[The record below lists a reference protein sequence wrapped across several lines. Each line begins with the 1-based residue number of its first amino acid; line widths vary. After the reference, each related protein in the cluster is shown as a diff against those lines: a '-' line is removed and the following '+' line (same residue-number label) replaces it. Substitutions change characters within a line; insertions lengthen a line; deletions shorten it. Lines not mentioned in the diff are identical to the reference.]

1 MKVTRVD
8 HIGVAVPS
16 IAEARKFFEEILG
29 LAVTGTETI
38 EEQKVTVAF
47 LPLGDTEVELL
58 EPVGQDGPVAR
69 FLEKNGP
76 GIQHVAFRVD
86 NLEAALAELK
96 ARGVRLIDTEP
107 RYGAGGAR
115 IAFIHPRESHGVLV
129 ELCERR
135 EK

>member
-29 LAVTGTETI
+29 LAVTGTESI

-58 EPVGQDGPVAR
+58 EPAGQDGPVAR

>member
-29 LAVTGTETI
+29 LAVTGTESV

-58 EPVGQDGPVAR
+58 EPAGRDGPVAR